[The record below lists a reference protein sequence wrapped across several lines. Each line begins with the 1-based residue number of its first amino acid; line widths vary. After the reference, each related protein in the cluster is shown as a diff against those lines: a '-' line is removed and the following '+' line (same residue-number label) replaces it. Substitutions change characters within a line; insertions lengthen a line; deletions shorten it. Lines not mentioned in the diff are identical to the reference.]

1 MEFEDL
7 FGSSQELIQSPS
19 PLTPPPTLNRPAA
32 PSRKRLR
39 IESDRNLPILS
50 SPLISSQSVVSQMF
64 SNNQPSQ
71 NLDSMNINRTI
82 EQTEVNATN
91 TVNTAANPNSNANVN
106 SLNVELSPIL
116 ASFTTIMSRYI
127 TSNKSINLLFSKIQS
142 LDSDEFIL
150 LNNLLKS
157 VNASIRPVTLERAQM
172 VEELREAGI
181 IIIST
186 GASKNS
192 IKIKKGPRFISQ

>member
-7 FGSSQELIQSPS
+7 FGNSQQIIQSPS
-19 PLTPPPTLNRPAA
+19 PLTPPQTLNRPIA

-39 IESDRNLPILS
+39 IESDRSLPFLS
-50 SPLISSQSVVSQMF
+50 SPLISSQSVVSQIY
-64 SNNQPSQ
+64 SNNQPRQS
-71 NLDSMNINRTI
+71 LDALNINRTI
-82 EQTEVNATN
+82 EPTEVNANN
-91 TVNTAANPNSNANVN
+91 TVNTENLNSNTTVN